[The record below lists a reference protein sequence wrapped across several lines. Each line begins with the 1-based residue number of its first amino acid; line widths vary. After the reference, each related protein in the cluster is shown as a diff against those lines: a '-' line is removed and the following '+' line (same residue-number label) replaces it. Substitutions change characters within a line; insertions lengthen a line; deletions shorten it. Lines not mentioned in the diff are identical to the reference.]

1 MATRLNKKNGLYNFV
16 DGLVESG
23 LAMFFDSRER
33 RVTLYYEKLK
43 NGISYEKFKI
53 LITDYIG
60 KNMLVDEY
68 RTITICEW

>member
-68 RTITICEW
+68 KTITICEW